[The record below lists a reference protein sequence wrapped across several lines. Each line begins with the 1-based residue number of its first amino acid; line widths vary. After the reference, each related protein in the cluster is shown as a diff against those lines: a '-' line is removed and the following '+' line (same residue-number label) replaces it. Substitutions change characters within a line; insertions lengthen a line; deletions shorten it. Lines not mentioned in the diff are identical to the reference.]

1 MQIDVKVVPD
11 YCIRGKLRRDEK
23 RLYQWTAIDEC
34 TRIRYL
40 YIFEEHT
47 PENSVIFL
55 KKFLKWFPFEVKC
68 IQTDNGTEFTYKFIS
83 DETKC
88 PFEAKLAEL
97 GIEHRL
103 IKPRHRGTTEKWNE
117 VIEWTKDISMIG
129 NISEKQKKQIK
140 SWQNT

>member
-1 MQIDVKVVPD
+1 M
-11 YCIRGKLRRDEK
+11 
-23 RLYQWTAIDEC
+23 
-34 TRIRYL
+34 
-40 YIFEEHT
+40 YISDEHT

-97 GIEHRL
+97 GIEHNR
-103 IKPRHRGTTEKWNE
+103 KG
-117 VIEWTKDISMIG
+117 VIRTPILRDGFPFSLC
-129 NISEKQKKQIK
+129 
-140 SWQNT
+140 

>member
-1 MQIDVKVVPD
+1 MEKVKLQ
-11 YCIRGKLRRDEK
+11 GNT
-23 RLYQWTAIDEC
+23 LYQWTAIDEC

-88 PFEAKLAEL
+88 PFEAKLSEL

-103 IKPRHRGTTEKWNE
+103 IKPRTPWHNEKWNE
-117 VIEWTKDISMIG
+117 VIEWTKDVSMIW
-129 NISEKQKKQIK
+129 NISEKQKKRIK

>member
-1 MQIDVKVVPD
+1 M
-11 YCIRGKLRRDEK
+11 
-23 RLYQWTAIDEC
+23 
-34 TRIRYL
+34 

-55 KKFLKWFPFEVKC
+55 KKFLKWFPFEVEC

-97 GIEHRL
+97 GIKHRL
-103 IKPRHRGTTEKWNE
+103 IKARTP
-117 VIEWTKDISMIG
+117 
-129 NISEKQKKQIK
+129 
-140 SWQNT
+140 

>member
-11 YCIRGKLRRDEK
+11 YCIRAKLRRDEK

-55 KKFLKWFPFEVKC
+55 KKFLKRFPFEVEC

-83 DETKC
+83 DETKF
-88 PFEAKLAEL
+88 P
-97 GIEHRL
+97 I
-103 IKPRHRGTTEKWNE
+103 
-117 VIEWTKDISMIG
+117 
-129 NISEKQKKQIK
+129 
-140 SWQNT
+140 